1 MTVEVFDAE
10 DFDNHEQ
17 VVFARDAASG
27 LRAIIAIHNTNLGPA
42 LGGCRMWPYES
53 QGAALQDVL
62 RLAKGMTYK
71 AAMANVKLGG
81 GKMVVIADSKKDK
94 TPDLLHAVGVA
105 IGRMGGR
112 YITGEDIGTN
122 PFDMA
127 EIATQTDCVS
137 CRRVED
143 GGYGDP
149 APLTALGVLQSMK
162 AAVEKKR
169 GSDDL
174 SGLTVAVQG
183 VGNVGNNLCRLLS
196 AAGAKLIVT
205 DIYQPSLDRVV
216 ADYGARVVDDEAI
229 FTADADIFAPCAMGG
244 VLNDD
249 TIPAIK
255 ARIVAGA
262 ANNQL
267 AEERHG
273 DMLRKQGITYM
284 PDYIANGGGLISCA
298 AEWYRHDADEIEQNV
313 KGIKETCL
321 EVLAHAEAKGLSTS
335 AAADAIAEQRFLRA
349 G

>member
-1 MTVEVFDAE
+1 MAVEVFDAD

-17 VVFARDAASG
+17 VVFAQDAASG

-42 LGGCRMWPYES
+42 LGGCRMWPYAT
-53 QGAALQDVL
+53 QGEALEDVL
-62 RLAKGMTYK
+62 RLSKGMTYK
-71 AAMANVKLGG
+71 AAMAKVALGG

-94 TPDLLHAVGVA
+94 TPELLHAVGVA
-105 IGRMGGR
+105 IGRLGGR

-127 EIATQTDCVS
+127 EIATQTECVS

-162 AAVEKKR
+162 AAVERQR

-183 VGNVGNNLCRLLS
+183 VGNVGNNLCRLLTE
-196 AAGAKLIVT
+196 AGAKLIVT
-205 DIYQPSLDRVV
+205 DIHQPSLDKAVQ
-216 ADYGARVVDDEAI
+216 DYGASVVEGDAI
-229 FTADADIFAPCAMGG
+229 FSVEADIFAPCAMGG
-244 VLNDD
+244 ALNDE
-249 TIPAIK
+249 TIPVIK

-267 AEERHG
+267 EEERHG
-273 DMLRKQGITYM
+273 DMLRDAGLTYM
-284 PDYIANGGGLISCA
+284 PDYVANGGGLISCA
-298 AEWYRHDADEIEQNV
+298 AEWYRHDADQIEQNV
-313 KGIKETCL
+313 LGIKGTCL
-321 EVLAHAEAKGLSTS
+321 EVLAHAESSGLSTS
-335 AAADAIAEQRFLRA
+335 EAADAIAEKRFLQA
-349 G
+349 S